1 MNAKDFEDALPCDAP
16 DSGPL
21 RWAPPEAPLAM
32 QKQVLETR
40 TSWADLALVGRLF
53 LSRRKA

>member
-1 MNAKDFEDALPCDAP
+1 MNAKDFEDALPSDPPA
-16 DSGPL
+16 SGL
-21 RWAPPEAPLAM
+21 SRWAPPEAPLPM
-32 QKQVLETR
+32 QKQVVEKR